1 MRQFRRVYDLEV
13 HVSSSQAANTDM
25 KKIDDSTSYKVWPF
39 QAADVSVNG
48 DRNNGGINLIENPEL
63 IDVIHEA
70 TAENGLRDL
79 LISLNAPNQ
88 AFMTLGCL
96 TGDVDGAYYSYVEF
110 TPRDQRLAQNEEVVK
125 DIYRLWLDWS
135 NKNCSAHPGL
145 ADALHQNVKWEYRE
159 FWFRGSDPQYLITIF
174 PRAQSA
180 QDHGSLLS
188 WVHNFL
194 CSVDPV
200 TLRQVL

>member
-1 MRQFRRVYDLEV
+1 MSL
-13 HVSSSQAANTDM
+13 SQAAPVNTDM

-39 QAADVSVNG
+39 QSADVSVNG
-48 DRNNGGINLIENPEL
+48 DRNNGGIDLIENPEL

-70 TAENGLRDL
+70 TAENGLKEL
-79 LISLNAPNQ
+79 LISMNAPNR

-96 TGDVDGAYYSYVEF
+96 TGEVDGAYYSYVEF
-110 TPRDQRLAQNEEVVK
+110 TPRDHLFAQNEELIK
-125 DIYRLWLDWS
+125 GIYRLWLEWS
-135 NKNCSAHPGL
+135 NEHCSAHPGL

-194 CSVDPV
+194 CSVDPA
-200 TLRQVL
+200 TLRHVL